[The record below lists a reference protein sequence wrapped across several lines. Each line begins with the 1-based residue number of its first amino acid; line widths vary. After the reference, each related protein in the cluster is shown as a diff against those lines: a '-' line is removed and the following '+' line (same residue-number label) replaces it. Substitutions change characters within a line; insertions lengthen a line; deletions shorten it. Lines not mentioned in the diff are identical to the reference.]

1 MKRVMGLSAAAMF
14 FVTLISCGGG
24 AQTPVQPEEPKGPAA
39 PKIERT
45 IISQSKTPT
54 PDWASTDTMW
64 QEGSEGGKVWV
75 YLRVEAEDPTKE
87 TAKLLA
93 DGQKIAQMAD
103 AIKQLATHEFAK
115 VTEGMAGQGAGLETY
130 VFDAVAAVSK
140 NVKTSGAL
148 NAGEYWEYVQETK
161 GADSKTFYRYVLRFK
176 IDYNAFKKAMQDAW
190 TEQVNKVKE
199 VNPELKEK
207 GDSMTDALN
216 DAQPELTDQG
226 EVK

>member
-1 MKRVMGLSAAAMF
+1 MSAMF
-14 FVTLISCGGG
+14 LVSLISCGGG
-24 AQTPVQPEEPKGPAA
+24 APAVVQPVEPDGPKA
-39 PKIERT
+39 PKIERVV
-45 IISQSKTPT
+45 IKQSKTPT
-54 PDWASTDTMW
+54 PDWAASDTMW

-75 YLRVEAEDPTKE
+75 YLRVEAEDPNKD

-115 VTEGMAGQGAGLETY
+115 VTEGMAGEGAGLETY

-140 NVKTSGAL
+140 NVKTGGAL
-148 NAGEYWEYVQETK
+148 NAGEYWEYVQEIK
-161 GADSKTFYRYVLRFK
+161 GSEEKTFYRYVLRFK

-190 TEQVNKVKE
+190 NEQVNKVKE
-199 VNPELKEK
+199 VNPELKDK
-207 GDSMTDALN
+207 GQQMTDAIN
-216 DAQPELTDQG
+216 NAEPELTAQD